1 MAIWAILCAFVSDS
15 VSRFIYE
22 SIRRV
27 LARISGRFWARL
39 LAIQLV
45 VLLPWTTLLAVANG
59 EAWFGDESI
68 KWAWVTFNA
77 LLGIS
82 LMALTRLLWI
92 QHPIARRMS
101 MFLAG
106 ATMTDAV
113 LSTAQAVQL
122 HSAVQGWAAF
132 FVFLGVTGPCVA
144 TAFLWCIAIA
154 SPSTGQ
160 VGRGIHEIGTRISTP
175 MDLRVK
181 PMAPRQ
187 FSDAAAQR
195 GSRRPLHVESR

>member
-1 MAIWAILCAFVSDS
+1 MLDQWVPQYAILPRKASRLYDLGHPLRICLDS

-22 SIRRV
+22 RIRRV

-45 VLLPWTTLLAVANG
+45 VLLPWTTLLAAANG

-122 HSAVQGWAAF
+122 HSTVQGWAL
-132 FVFLGVTGPCVA
+132 VFLGVTGPCVA
-144 TAFLWCIAIA
+144 TAFLVYRHCE
-154 SPSTGQ
+154 P
-160 VGRGIHEIGTRISTP
+160 IHR
-175 MDLRVK
+175 
-181 PMAPRQ
+181 A
-187 FSDAAAQR
+187 
-195 GSRRPLHVESR
+195 